1 MARLNDIMKS
11 GFLRSPAV
19 RSTAIAIGVAVLV
32 PIAAK
37 ALAPLVRPVAR
48 STVKIG
54 VVAYEKGRETIA
66 EIGEIV
72 EDMVAEVR
80 EELRAEREEQAVF
93 PEEGDSGTDII
104 VEAPVDGR
112 NRTEAA

>member
-1 MARLNDIMKS
+1 MAQLNDIIKS
-11 GFLRSPAV
+11 GFLQNPTVKRA
-19 RSTAIAIGVAVLV
+19 AIAIGVAVLV

-48 STVKIG
+48 STLKIG
-54 VVAYEKGRETIA
+54 VVAFEKGRETVA

-80 EELRAEREEQAVF
+80 EEMHAEREQANALSEDADAGSDRIVDA
-93 PEEGDSGTDII
+93 PDEGSDK
-104 VEAPVDGR
+104 A
-112 NRTEAA
+112 EAA

>member
-1 MARLNDIMKS
+1 MAQMNDILKS
-11 GFLRSPAV
+11 GFLQNPTVKRA
-19 RSTAIAIGVAVLV
+19 AIAIGVAILV

-48 STVKIG
+48 STLKIG
-54 VVAYEKGRETIA
+54 VVAFEKGRETIA

-80 EELRAEREEQAVF
+80 EELHAEREEADALS
-93 PEEGDSGTDII
+93 EEADAGTDRI
-104 VEAPVDGR
+104 VDAPDKR
-112 NRTEAA
+112 PDKAEAA